1 MLATTA
7 FADSDFAGATQSE
20 AGIERKIFNRHWSM
34 KVEYLY
40 FSLDDQSFSN
50 TQNGVT
56 AHFDA
61 HTFGH
66 IVRAGLN
73 YTF

>member
-1 MLATTA
+1 
-7 FADSDFAGATQSE
+7 
-20 AGIERKIFNRHWSM
+20 M

-40 FSLDDQSFSN
+40 FALDDQSFGN
-50 TQNGVT
+50 TQSGVT

-73 YTF
+73 YSF